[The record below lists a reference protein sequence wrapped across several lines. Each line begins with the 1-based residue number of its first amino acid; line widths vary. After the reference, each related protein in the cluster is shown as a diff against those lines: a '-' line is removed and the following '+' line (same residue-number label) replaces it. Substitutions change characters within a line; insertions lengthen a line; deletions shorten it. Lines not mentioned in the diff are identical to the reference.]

1 MSRIS
6 VKELCQEL
14 KSEAMVRQDDSAA
27 NYLKLRIL
35 DHFITRDIPGDIFED
50 VLKARLNDPGPA
62 KEQSKTICAEI
73 LEAWRNR
80 SDDMS

>member
-27 NYLKLRIL
+27 NYLRLRIL
-35 DHFITRDIPGDIFED
+35 DHFITRDISDDIFED
-50 VLKARLNDPGPA
+50 VLRARLNEPDPA
-62 KEQSKTICAEI
+62 KEQSKAICDEI

-80 SDDMS
+80 FDDMP